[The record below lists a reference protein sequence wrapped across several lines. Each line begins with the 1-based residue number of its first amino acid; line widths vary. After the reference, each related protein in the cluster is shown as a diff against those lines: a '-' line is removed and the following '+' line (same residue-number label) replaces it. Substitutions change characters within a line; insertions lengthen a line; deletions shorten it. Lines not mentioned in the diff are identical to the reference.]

1 MALLTT
7 IDGVEVGDCGNVFVV
22 REVPEI
28 RIEELKILA
37 NVFDL
42 YRDKG
47 YYFFSTRQAAEE
59 YFRLGNS
66 NLL

>member
-22 REVPEI
+22 REVPEVK
-28 RIEELKILA
+28 IEELKILA

-42 YRDKG
+42 YRNKG
-47 YYFFSTRQAAEE
+47 YYFFSTRKAAEE
-59 YFRLGNS
+59 YFRLDDI